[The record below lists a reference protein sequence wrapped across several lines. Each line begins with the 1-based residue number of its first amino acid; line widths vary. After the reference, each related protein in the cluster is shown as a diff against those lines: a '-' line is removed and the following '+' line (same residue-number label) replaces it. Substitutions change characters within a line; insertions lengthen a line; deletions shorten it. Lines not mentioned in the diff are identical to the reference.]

1 MQCPCYSA
9 PVKGSD
15 ALSSKRKNSF
25 FGGAAILA
33 VGVFI
38 VKILGF
44 VYNVSLAKILSYAAF
59 ADFNTAFY
67 VYCLLIVISTG
78 GLPIALSKMVAE
90 SNTLHRFNQ
99 TKKIFRVSMT
109 LFCIMGT
116 MSFLIMACF
125 PHQLAAMMNNESS
138 YYSILALAP
147 AVFFI
152 CPLSAFRGYFQGHS
166 EMSQT
171 AVSQIIEG
179 ICKLIVG
186 FLVAFILL
194 KQYQNESLA
203 AGGAILGVSVGAGLA
218 LAYMFYRYLRKK
230 RASTSTQDTPA
241 ATNDILRKI
250 IKLAIPITLGSSII
264 AVVSVI
270 DTSLVFARLQHAAG
284 YTEEAARTIKGVFDQ
299 AMTLYNMPAS
309 FMAPLTTSIIPAVS
323 SARARKDHLSAARVS
338 ETALRTTV
346 LLAFPAGIGLFV
358 LGQPIMELI
367 YPGEYV
373 ALGGWL
379 LSMLGLASIMVCLM
393 LVSNAIMQAYGY
405 VNLPM
410 MTTIIGCVLKI
421 VTNYI
426 LVGNGAINIKGAP
439 IGSLVCFGSM
449 TLLNLIFI
457 KRVIPTSPNYVRV
470 FVKPLIASV
479 LMGATAWALN
489 GLFSRISFIGPKFG
503 VLLAISVAGCVYV
516 VLVIAIR
523 AISYEDL
530 MLMPK
535 GEKIAKFLR
544 VK

>member
-299 AMTLYNMPAS
+299 AMTL
-309 FMAPLTTSIIPAVS
+309 
-323 SARARKDHLSAARVS
+323 
-338 ETALRTTV
+338 
-346 LLAFPAGIGLFV
+346 
-358 LGQPIMELI
+358 
-367 YPGEYV
+367 
-373 ALGGWL
+373 
-379 LSMLGLASIMVCLM
+379 
-393 LVSNAIMQAYGY
+393 
-405 VNLPM
+405 
-410 MTTIIGCVLKI
+410 
-421 VTNYI
+421 
-426 LVGNGAINIKGAP
+426 
-439 IGSLVCFGSM
+439 
-449 TLLNLIFI
+449 
-457 KRVIPTSPNYVRV
+457 
-470 FVKPLIASV
+470 
-479 LMGATAWALN
+479 
-489 GLFSRISFIGPKFG
+489 
-503 VLLAISVAGCVYV
+503 
-516 VLVIAIR
+516 
-523 AISYEDL
+523 
-530 MLMPK
+530 
-535 GEKIAKFLR
+535 
-544 VK
+544 